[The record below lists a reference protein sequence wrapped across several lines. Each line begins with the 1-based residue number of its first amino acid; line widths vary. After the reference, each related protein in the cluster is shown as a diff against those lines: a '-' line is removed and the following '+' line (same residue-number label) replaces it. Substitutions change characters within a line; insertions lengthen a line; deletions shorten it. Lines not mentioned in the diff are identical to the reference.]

1 MIQPSLLLVIKV
13 SLENNYMESKKY
25 IGLFGFRQSIS
36 TELFIVSMVFTLYLG
51 MFCWQY
57 TVYGDWKK
65 SILPA
70 LRITVIVLIAGGVIG
85 LLKRLAN

>member
-1 MIQPSLLLVIKV
+1 
-13 SLENNYMESKKY
+13 MESKKY
-25 IGLFGFRQSIS
+25 IGLFGMIFSATTVFVEFGFRQSIS